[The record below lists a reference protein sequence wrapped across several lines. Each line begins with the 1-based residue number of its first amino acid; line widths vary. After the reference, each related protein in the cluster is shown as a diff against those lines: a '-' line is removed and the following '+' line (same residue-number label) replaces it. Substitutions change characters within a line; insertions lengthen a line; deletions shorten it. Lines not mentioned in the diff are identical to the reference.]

1 MKTTCILL
9 PRDGLYTE
17 PIYKPSFV

>member
-1 MKTTCILL
+1 MKVTCILL

-17 PIYKPSFV
+17 PVYKPSFV